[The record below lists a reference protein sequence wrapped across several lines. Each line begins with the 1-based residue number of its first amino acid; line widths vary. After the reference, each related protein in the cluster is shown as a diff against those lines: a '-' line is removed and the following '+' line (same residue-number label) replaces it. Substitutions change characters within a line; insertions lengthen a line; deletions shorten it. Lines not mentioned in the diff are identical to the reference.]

1 MLSLLG
7 RRGKVAE
14 LQTKIY
20 TVDGKN
26 RTRLLPLVPAGLTC
40 FYGVSGG
47 AISGRNERFFN
58 ISTVLDS

>member
-1 MLSLLG
+1 MHMQSIFL
-7 RRGKVAE
+7 
-14 LQTKIY
+14 KIKEGWHMHI

-26 RTRLLPLVPAGLTC
+26 RTRLLPPVLAGLAC